1 MVIHLAGE
9 FAADLDGADATF
21 EDSREHTFYGMFE
34 TAFETLE
41 THVGQVRAAG
51 LLADAGRFSGQT
63 SKFRLYV
70 GFVSTDRGK

>member
-34 TAFETLE
+34 TAFKPFE

-51 LLADAGRFSGQT
+51 RLADAGRFSGRT
-63 SKFRLYV
+63 SKFRRCL
-70 GFVSTDRGK
+70 GFVSTDRGQ

>member
-34 TAFETLE
+34 TAFKPFE

-51 LLADAGRFSGQT
+51 RLADAG
-63 SKFRLYV
+63 
-70 GFVSTDRGK
+70 